1 MLEADLKENRTPSVI
16 DSNTYPEKPERR
28 ESYNGNP
35 PHLSSVPL
43 HKSDSNAD
51 VKQAGSD

>member
-1 MLEADLKENRTPSVI
+1 MLEADLKEHQTPSVI